1 MLSSKNLVFKE
12 RPVKNLMKRY
22 MEPYMIEKVCYDLR
36 LKVWSKER
44 TCIIQY
50 ERTQ

>member
-1 MLSSKNLVFKE
+1 MLSFKDLVFKE

-22 MEPYMIEKVCYDLR
+22 MKPYVIEKVYYDLR
-36 LKVWSKER
+36 LKVWSKEK